1 MPTLLEVQDLTIE
14 YPAGGGAIWGGK
26 RFVAVRDASFSI
38 EQGETFGLV
47 GESGSGKTTI
57 GRAIVRLEKAAAGR
71 IDFDGVSV
79 TGFGRTTPL
88 SYRRDVQI
96 VFQDPSS
103 SLNPR
108 HRVGQILDQVIAGHE
123 PGSAKDRVRV
133 RDELLERV
141 QLAPYHAARFPAEL
155 SGGQK
160 QRVAIAHALASKPRL
175 VVCDEAVS
183 ALDVST
189 QGQILNLLLEL
200 QDSLG
205 ISYLFI
211 SHDLS
216 VVRHMSRRI
225 AVMYL
230 GRIVEVGEA
239 DAVYADPRHPYTK
252 MLLASV
258 LPPDPRERERKRQE
272 RLELRAQA
280 NAPTGAL
287 SGSGCPFRT
296 RCPSAHARCGEQMP
310 PMVQVDSRRTVAC
323 HLYDQARAP

>member
-1 MPTLLEVQDLTIE
+1 MSNLLDVQDLTID
-14 YPAGGGAIWGGK
+14 YPAGGGAMWGGK
-26 RFVAVRDASFSI
+26 RFVAVREASFSI
-38 EQGETFGLV
+38 GQGETFGLV

-57 GRAIVRLEKAAAGR
+57 GRAILRLEKAAAGQIFFEGR
-71 IDFDGVSV
+71 SV
-79 TGFGRTTPL
+79 TDFGRTTPL

-108 HRVGQILDQVIAGHE
+108 HRVGKILDQVIARHE
-123 PGSAKDRVRV
+123 PRPAKDRVRL
-133 RDELLERV
+133 RDELLEKV
-141 QLAPYHAARFPAEL
+141 QLAPYHATRFPAEL

-189 QGQILNLLLEL
+189 QGQILNLLREL
-200 QDSLG
+200 QDKLG

-230 GRIVEVGEA
+230 GRIVETGDA
-239 DAVYADPRHPYTK
+239 NAVYTDPQHPYTK

-258 LPPDPRERERKRQE
+258 LLPHPGERDRKRQE
-272 RLELRAQA
+272 RLQLRAQA
-280 NAPTGAL
+280 NASTGSL
-287 SGSGCPFRT
+287 SATGCPFRS
-296 RCPSAHARCGEQMP
+296 RCPSAHSRCAETMP
-310 PMVQVDSRRTVAC
+310 PMVAVGTQRKVAC
-323 HLYDQARAP
+323 HLYS